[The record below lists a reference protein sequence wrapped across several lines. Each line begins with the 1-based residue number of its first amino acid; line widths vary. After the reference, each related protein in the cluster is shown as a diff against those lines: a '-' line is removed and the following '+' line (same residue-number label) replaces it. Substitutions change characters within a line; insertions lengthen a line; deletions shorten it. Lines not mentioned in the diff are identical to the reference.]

1 MNGFIR
7 CGVNNYE
14 IIGAMAE
21 NFFDVSY
28 DQVEA
33 QRLVLKIGDAVHSGK
48 KIKLKSKWQK

>member
-1 MNGFIR
+1 
-7 CGVNNYE
+7 VNNYE